1 MHRDITLSIG
11 TEAALRKIRYNKSL
25 SMKLSTVQYNTNLF
39 IILRRVIHVINTP
52 GVENIFSAERPH
64 YNICCFDIAVAVGG
78 LEIKY
83 CTTASG
89 FHYYQ
94 KADLLGF

>member
-11 TEAALRKIRYNKSL
+11 AEAALRKIRYNKSL
-25 SMKLSTVQYNTNLF
+25 SMKQYNTNLF

-83 CTTASG
+83 CSG
-89 FHYYQ
+89 VNWSMFSICKWCIY
-94 KADLLGF
+94 